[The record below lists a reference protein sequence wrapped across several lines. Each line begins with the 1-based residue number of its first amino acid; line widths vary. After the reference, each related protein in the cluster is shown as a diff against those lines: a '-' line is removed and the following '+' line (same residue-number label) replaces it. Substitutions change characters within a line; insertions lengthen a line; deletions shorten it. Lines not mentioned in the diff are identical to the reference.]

1 MRPASGIQLD
11 RRYAGTL
18 AGVWS
23 RLARALQGL
32 EQLAAEPWRLDES
45 ALERLPQLQYELHW
59 ASELLAG
66 VEPPA
71 GAEAA
76 HRELAGALTGA
87 RDATAEMA
95 DAIAEGGADGASL
108 VLHEWRGALFR
119 VRLARLR
126 LTAGA
131 PRQAATPAP
140 RPLERNAV
148 ATTALVF
155 AGALGFTGGAVLA
168 LWPLWALGLVL
179 VAAGVLAHRA

>member
-1 MRPASGIQLD
+1 MRPGSGIQLD

-23 RLARALQGL
+23 RLARALHGL

-45 ALERLPQLQYELHW
+45 ALERLPHLQYELHW

-76 HRELAGALTGA
+76 HQELAGALTGA

-95 DAIAEGGADGASL
+95 EAIAEGGAEAASL

-126 LTAGA
+126 LTTGA
-131 PRQAATPAP
+131 PRQAPPAP
-140 RPLERNAV
+140 LPPQRTA
-148 ATTALVF
+148 AAATALVF